1 MMQRLNIK
9 IMKNNKE
16 VVQILE
22 AIYKESNDEFIATE
36 SFTRYI
42 DRLIDEVRKQERD
55 KMRTFLSELNN

>member
-1 MMQRLNIK
+1 
-9 IMKNNKE
+9 MKNNKE